1 MTDDKKIADCFNEYF
16 SSIGSKLLD
25 NIQNNDIDPLTFV
38 TPVSKTFHFENV
50 TVQVVYD
57 ALNGIN
63 IQLLKDASDIIAE
76 PLVNNF
82 NLSLR
87 TAVFPDDWKLA
98 KVKPLVYKEIGQ
110 SQTSLQK
117 LNWIPIEKV
126 LMKRETITTF
136 KALTG
141 RLPDYL
147 QYLFRKSENKNYFL
161 RSNNKKLSL
170 PKPKTNFLKQ
180 SFSYRAAQRWNE
192 LADDITRDID
202 KLSLTS
208 FIRRL

>member
-1 MTDDKKIADCFNEYF
+1 M
-16 SSIGSKLLD
+16 D

-170 PKPKTNFLKQ
+170 PKPRTNFLKQ